1 MQARWA
7 FPRAAP
13 VQFHESGTT
22 GLREQARSFLPRNTM
37 SSRRL
42 PHIDVLKALAAQVIV
57 LHHLVSYGPIARAA
71 HDALPL
77 LAGAVHQYG
86 RMAVQVFLVVGGYLS
101 ARGLSPRGGALRAGV
116 PELLWRR
123 YLRLTLPFLA
133 ALALTLAAC
142 GLVASSWPELVPADI
157 GAGQLL
163 AHALLLHDVLGF
175 EALTV
180 GAWYVAIDL
189 QLFACLVGLLWLAR
203 SGWRHPSRLL
213 VAPLLVAGLA
223 LASAFVFNRD
233 TTLDAYAPYFFAAY
247 GLGALVHWLGLWRHR
262 RLGFVLLAVAFGAA
276 LALDWRDRL
285 ALALATALW
294 LAWAEA
300 RHAQGRPLL
309 PARWGPALAAWS
321 TPSYALFLLHFPVLL
336 LTNALLANLTDASPE
351 TGLMLLVVT
360 WALAN
365 WLALPFH
372 RWVEAPAARL
382 DPLAWLPRLR
392 WA

>member
-1 MQARWA
+1 
-7 FPRAAP
+7 
-13 VQFHESGTT
+13 
-22 GLREQARSFLPRNTM
+22 M
-37 SSRRL
+37 SNLHRRL
-42 PHIDVLKALAAQVIV
+42 PHIDALKALAAQIIV

-71 HDALPL
+71 HAALPL
-77 LAGAVHQYG
+77 LAGALHQYG

-101 ARGLSPRGGALRAGV
+101 ARALSPRGQALQAPV

-123 YLRLTLPFLA
+123 YLRLALPFLA
-133 ALALTLAAC
+133 ALTLTLAAC

-157 GAGQLL
+157 TLGQLF
-163 AHALLLHDVLGF
+163 AHALLLHDVLGY

-189 QLFACLVGLLWLAR
+189 QLFALLVGLLWLAR
-203 SGWRHPSRLL
+203 RGWRHPSRLVVGPVL
-213 VAPLLVAGLA
+213 VGLLA
-223 LASAFVFNRD
+223 LGSAFVFNRD
-233 TTLDAYAPYFFAAY
+233 PSWDAFGPYFFGAY

-262 RLGFVLLAVAFGAA
+262 RTGLLLLAVAFGAA
-276 LALDWRDRL
+276 LMVDWRERL

-309 PARWGPALAAWS
+309 PTAWWPLLARAA

-336 LTNALLANLTDASPE
+336 LTNALLAQLPGATPAAGLVMLVASW
-351 TGLMLLVVT
+351 L
-360 WALAN
+360 LAN
-365 WLALPFH
+365 GLAVPFH
-372 RWVEAPAARL
+372 RWVEAPAARF

-392 WA
+392 TA

>member
-1 MQARWA
+1 
-7 FPRAAP
+7 
-13 VQFHESGTT
+13 
-22 GLREQARSFLPRNTM
+22 M
-37 SSRRL
+37 SQPSRRL
-42 PHIDVLKALAAQVIV
+42 PHIDALKAVAAQVIV

-71 HDALPL
+71 HAALPL
-77 LAGAVHQYG
+77 LAQAMHQYG

-101 ARGLSPRGGALRAGV
+101 ARGLSPRGQALQAGV

-123 YLRLTLPFLA
+123 YLRLVLPFLA
-133 ALALTLAAC
+133 ALALTLGAC
-142 GLVASSWPELVPADI
+142 GLIVSSWPELVPTDI
-157 GAGQLL
+157 GLGQLL
-163 AHALLLHDVLGF
+163 AHALLLHDVLGY

-189 QLFACLVGLLWLAR
+189 QLFALLVGLLWLAR
-203 SGWRHPSRLL
+203 RGWRHPSRLVVGPVL
-213 VAPLLVAGLA
+213 VAAAA
-223 LASAFVFNRD
+223 LASAFFFNRD
-233 TTLDAYAPYFFAAY
+233 TTLDAYAPYFFGAY

-262 RLGFVLLAVAFGAA
+262 RAGFALLAVAFAAA
-276 LALDWRDRL
+276 LWLDWRDRL

-300 RHAQGRPLL
+300 RQQQGRPLL
-309 PARWGPALAAWS
+309 PTRWAATLAEWA

-336 LTNALLANLTDASPE
+336 LMNALLVYLGDTSPLTGS
-351 TGLMLLVVT
+351 LMLLAT

-365 WLALPFH
+365 WLARPFH
-372 RWVEAPAARL
+372 RWVEAPAARF